1 MSVVHGQVH
10 GTEKKDIEIM
20 HHQIDR
26 MDIHILKLVRRRCFR
41 SSQMIEK
48 NDIIW
53 QPYYPN
59 GPNFENTVKKVFVPP
74 DVYIYLDKN
83 GYIQRLYSHLYNV
96 FLTD

>member
-48 NDIIW
+48 NERNII
-53 QPYYPN
+53 Q
-59 GPNFENTVKKVFVPP
+59 TVQT
-74 DVYIYLDKN
+74 L
-83 GYIQRLYSHLYNV
+83 RTL
-96 FLTD
+96 